1 MSVLSELEPKKVF
14 YYFEELC
21 KIPHGSYNTKAVSNY
36 CMRFA
41 AERGLEAEQ
50 DDTNNVIIRKKGTAG
65 YEDSAPVIL
74 QGHLDMVCEKMPGI
88 EHDFEKDPLELLIE
102 DGCVTANGTTLGG
115 DDGIA
120 VAMALAVLDSDD
132 IPHPPLEAVFTT
144 EEEVGME
151 GARNLDFSK
160 IKGSMVINIDSEE
173 EGILTVG
180 CAGGFRFD
188 ALLPTTYEKTE
199 GTVLSVRIHGLAGGH
214 SGAMIHLQRG
224 NANKLMGRLLNHIRL
239 QQPLHIVEVNGGNKD
254 NVIPADHTARIA
266 VADASAAKEMIRQM
280 EQIWKA
286 EFGADEPG
294 LTVDINEAQA
304 ERMMDEA
311 STDRVIAYLDMVP
324 DGVIAYERE
333 IEGQVETSLNAGV
346 VKTEENQVK
355 VTHLVRSSV
364 ESKKA
369 ELKERLYR
377 IVNVLGGAGTVRDEY
392 PAWAYKSDSVL
403 RTRMVDVFREVY
415 GKEPQVVTIHA
426 GLECGIFMGKRPELD
441 CVSIGPDLF
450 DIHSYKERMDI
461 QSVERTYKYL
471 LEVLKAM
478 K

>member
-21 KIPHGSYNTKAVSNY
+21 KIPHGSYNTKAISDY
-36 CMRFA
+36 CMQFA
-41 AERGLEAEQ
+41 ADRGLEAEQ
-50 DDTNNVIIRKKGTAG
+50 DDTNNVIIRKNGTAG
-65 YEDSAPVIL
+65 YEESAPVII
-74 QGHLDMVCEKMPGI
+74 QGHLDMVCEKMPGV
-88 EHDFEKDPLELLIE
+88 EHDFEKEPLDLQIE
-102 DGCVTANGTTLGG
+102 DGFVTANGTTLGG

-120 VAMALAVLDSDD
+120 IAMALAVLDSDN
-132 IPHPPLEAVFTT
+132 IPHPPIEAVFTT

-160 IKGSMVINIDSEE
+160 IKGNMVINIDSEE

-188 ALLPTTYEKTE
+188 AMLPVTYEQVN
-199 GTVLSVRIHGLAGGH
+199 GRVLSVCIHGLSGGH

-224 NANKLMGRLLNHIRL
+224 NANKLMGRLLNHIHL
-239 QQPLHIVEVNGGNKD
+239 QQPVHLVELGGGNKD
-254 NVIPADHTARIA
+254 NVIPAEHTAKI
-266 VADASAAKEMIRQM
+266 VVTDTEAAKVLIRQM
-280 EQIWKA
+280 EQIWKQ
-286 EFGADEPG
+286 EFGKDEPG
-294 LTVDINEAQA
+294 LTVD
-304 ERMMDEA
+304 
-311 STDRVIAYLDMVP
+311 RVIAYLDLMP
-324 DGVIAYERE
+324 DGVVAFERE

-346 VKTEENQVK
+346 VKTEAGRVV

-377 IVNVLGGAGTVRDEY
+377 LVRILGAGGNDRDEY
-392 PAWAYKSDSVL
+392 PAWAYKADSVL
-403 RTRMVDVFREVY
+403 RTRMVEVFKEVY

-450 DIHSYKERMDI
+450 DIHSYNERMDI
-461 QSVERTYKYL
+461 ESVERTYKYL

>member
-21 KIPHGSYNTKAVSNY
+21 KIPHGSYNTKAVSDY

-50 DDTNNVIIRKKGTAG
+50 DDTNNVIIHKKGTAG

-254 NVIPADHTARIA
+254 NVIPADHIARIA

-294 LTVDINEAQA
+294 LTVDIKEDQS
-304 ERMMDEA
+304 EQMMDEV

-333 IEGQVETSLNAGV
+333 IEDQVETSLNAGV
-346 VKTEENQVK
+346 VKTEDAQVK